1 MACLKSIQK
10 KYLLLM
16 ILLGVF
22 KFSDAQ
28 VLGGIFSQNATQK
41 EYMIAQI
48 GLLQTYLGY
57 VKKGYDI
64 AKKGL
69 TLIGDIKQEDFNLH
83 NGFFNSLETVSP
95 KLKSDARVAAIIGI
109 QLNVLAGY
117 RSFSHEFKESG
128 VFTGSEL
135 DYFDRVFALLL
146 DDVAF
151 GVTTLTD
158 LLTDG
163 KFKMGDAERTKR
175 MNELYN
181 GASEQYE
188 FFNGFSA
195 QVKLQEM
202 QRKQELFETGK
213 IQKMY

>member
-10 KYLLLM
+10 KYGLLL
-16 ILLGVF
+16 IVVGITN
-22 KFSDAQ
+22 FSEAQ
-28 VLGGIFSQNATQK
+28 VLGGIFNQNATQK

-69 TLIGDIKQEDFNLH
+69 TLIGDIKQRDFNLH

-95 KLKSDARVAAIIGI
+95 KLKSDARVAAIVGV
-109 QLNVLAGY
+109 QLNILAGY
-117 RSFSHEFKESG
+117 RSFSHEFNEAK
-128 VFTGSEL
+128 VFTDPEL
-135 DYFDRVFALLL
+135 NYLDHVFSSLL

-151 GVTTLTD
+151 GIATLTD

-163 KFKMGDAERTKR
+163 EFKMNDAERTKR
-175 MNELYN
+175 MDGLYDR
-181 GASEQYE
+181 ALEQYQ

-195 QVKLQEM
+195 QVKLQEL
-202 QRKQELFETGK
+202 QRKQELLETGK
-213 IQKMY
+213 LQKMY